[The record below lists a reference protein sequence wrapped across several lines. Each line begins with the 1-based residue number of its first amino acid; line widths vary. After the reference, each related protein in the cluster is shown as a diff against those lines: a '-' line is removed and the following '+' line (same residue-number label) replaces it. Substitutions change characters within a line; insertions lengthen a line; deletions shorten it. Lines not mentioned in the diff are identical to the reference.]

1 MKKYVFANI
10 ILPIEINEDGSMI
23 PLPERIT
30 MDFSNCDELPPIC
43 EQNINYTFLTNNLPN
58 FFENNNTSAIEPK
71 SEKQIESKSEK
82 QIESKSE
89 KQIESK
95 SEKQIEPVIM
105 IEKDLILNKNKLK
118 KILANT
124 TFKQKPHSKQYTA
137 KKH

>member
-89 KQIESK
+89 KQIE
-95 SEKQIEPVIM
+95 PVIM

>member
-1 MKKYVFANI
+1 MKKYIFANI

-58 FFENNNTSAIEPK
+58 FFENNTQQIEVE
-71 SEKQIESKSEK
+71 SEKQIDSE
-82 QIESKSE
+82 
-89 KQIESK
+89 

-105 IEKDLILNKNKLK
+105 IEKDLILNQNKLK

-124 TFKQKPHSKQYTA
+124 TFKQKPHSKLYTA